1 MYVSEV
7 ARMGVSHRYTNN
19 ISISILI
26 VIYIVID
33 NNISISMELVREEVL
48 LQLIGIVRRLQ
59 P

>member
-33 NNISISMELVREEVL
+33 ILIILVYL
-48 LQLIGIVRRLQ
+48 WS
-59 P
+59 